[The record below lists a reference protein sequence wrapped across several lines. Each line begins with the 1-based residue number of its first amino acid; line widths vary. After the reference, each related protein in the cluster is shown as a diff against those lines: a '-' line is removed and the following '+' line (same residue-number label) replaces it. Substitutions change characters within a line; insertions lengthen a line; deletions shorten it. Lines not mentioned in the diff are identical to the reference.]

1 MNNMLY
7 KILYVDDETAN
18 LRLIE
23 RLLRGTYEVITAAS
37 GAEALELLAMHDIS
51 LIISDQ
57 RMPGMTG
64 IEFLKK
70 ASELRPQTV
79 RIMLTGYTDAEALV
93 EAINSGVVY
102 KYVTKPW
109 DNEILRQTAKRALQH
124 HETLKAQRQLQLQNE
139 RLQSRL
145 TAMKSGIVRIIA
157 EMLDV
162 KDPQSRTH
170 AERTSE
176 LAVEIGQKMNLSRAD
191 IEQLS
196 LAAFLHEAADFRIP
210 AHVLLKD
217 TPLTAVEQQ
226 IVQQSFELGI
236 QLLEGIPELEEVVEV
251 LRFNHEHYDGR
262 GFPMGFSYDQIP
274 LFARIIAVANAYDAL
289 TNSRSMQVRLS
300 PEDARKRMQALAG
313 TKFDPMVVDALCM
326 QEKPMSVAAYDY
338 ESAYA

>member
-1 MNNMLY
+1 MLY

-37 GAEALELLAMHDIS
+37 GAEALESLSLHDIS

-70 ASELRPQTV
+70 AAELRPQTV

-109 DNEILRQTAKRALQH
+109 DNEILRQTIKRALQH
-124 HETLKAQRQLQLQNE
+124 HETLKAQRQLQLHNE
-139 RLQSRL
+139 RLQARL
-145 TAMKSGIVRIIA
+145 TSMKAGIVRIIG
-157 EMLDV
+157 EMLDI
-162 KDPQSRTH
+162 KDPQARSH

-176 LAVEIGQKMNLSRAD
+176 LAVELGRKMNLGRAD
-191 IEQLS
+191 LEQLS
-196 LAAFLHEAADFRIP
+196 LAAFLHEAADIRIP
-210 AHVLLKD
+210 SHVVFKD
-217 TPLTAVEQQ
+217 TPLTAIERQ
-226 IVQQSFELGI
+226 IVQQTFELGI
-236 QLLEGIPELEEVVEV
+236 QLLEGIPEFEEVVEI
-251 LRFNHEHYDGR
+251 LHFNHENYNGS

-274 LFARIIAVANAYDAL
+274 LFARIIAVANAYDTL
-289 TNSRSMQVRLS
+289 TSRTANSRLS
-300 PEDARKRMQALAG
+300 PEDAQKRLSSMSG
-313 TKFDPMVVDALCM
+313 TRLDPMVVNAFCSP
-326 QEKPMSVAAYDY
+326 ESAIPMSMNDLETACA
-338 ESAYA
+338 